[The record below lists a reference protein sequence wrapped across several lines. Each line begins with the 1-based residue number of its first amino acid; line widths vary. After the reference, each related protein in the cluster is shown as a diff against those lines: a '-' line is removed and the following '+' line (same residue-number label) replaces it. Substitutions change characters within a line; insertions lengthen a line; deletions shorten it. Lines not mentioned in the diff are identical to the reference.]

1 MSEKEQEQT
10 PQAEPAPKA
19 KAASKSHLAPI
30 AGGLIVFVLFVII
43 FSLKF
48 GVFSSDNVKPS
59 AQPTEAVAGHGD
71 SVAVEAPEEEHAEVD
86 DSESSDPYDALFEG
100 YDGVVEQAPKTD
112 SAVVKDSLDKVK
124 WYEEQKADIDRKMV
138 QLNVE
143 RTQLEQLKK
152 QVEDLL
158 DRKKAAEDGSI
169 TAMAKLYETMST
181 EALVPILA
189 NLEDAQVSILISKMK
204 KSKASEVLGQLPPE
218 RAARIT
224 QYLISM
230 NN

>member
-30 AGGLIVFVLFVII
+30 AGGLIVFVVFVII

-59 AQPTEAVAGHGD
+59 AQTAEQAQHPDSTVAEHTEEATDTESAG
-71 SVAVEAPEEEHAEVD
+71 SA
-86 DSESSDPYDALFEG
+86 YDELFDG
-100 YDGVVEQAPKTD
+100 YDGIVDETPKTD
-112 SAVVKDSLDKVK
+112 SAIVKDSLQKVQ
-124 WYEEQKADIDRKMV
+124 WYEEQKAEIDRKMA
-138 QLNVE
+138 QMTVE
-143 RTQLEQLKK
+143 RTQLEQLKA
-152 QVEDLL
+152 QVEALM
-158 DRKKAAEDGSI
+158 DRKKSQEEGNI
-169 TAMAKLYETMST
+169 TAMAKLYESMAT
-181 EALVPILA
+181 EELVPILS

-204 KSKASEVLGQLPPE
+204 KQKASEVLGKLPPE
-218 RAARIT
+218 RAAKIT